1 MGSVGLSL
9 VHLVERVEVNL
20 ELTSITSIQLLY
32 RYLYKLL
39 IFAVL
44 TIEVEVA
51 ALPFVPM

>member
-1 MGSVGLSL
+1 M
-9 VHLVERVEVNL
+9 VEV
-20 ELTSITSIQLLY
+20 EVAVQLLY

-44 TIEVEVA
+44 TVEVEVA

>member
-1 MGSVGLSL
+1 MQAQIASRHILT
-9 VHLVERVEVNL
+9 VEV
-20 ELTSITSIQLLY
+20 EVVVQLLY

-44 TIEVEVA
+44 MVEVEVA

>member
-1 MGSVGLSL
+1 MWGLKIA
-9 VHLVERVEVNL
+9 V
-20 ELTSITSIQLLY
+20 QLLY

-44 TIEVEVA
+44 MVEVEVA